1 MTVSDG
7 RLPDP
12 LRSSVAGARGSSA
25 PAADVPYFDIA
36 DPAFSV
42 QSDEVR
48 TAREEGWYARTNY
61 GLAVLR
67 YEDVSALLKDRRL
80 AQGSAR
86 WPERNGVTG
95 GAFARWWSRTLLNL
109 EGTDHDRIRRLLRP
123 AFTPKLIERLT
134 PRFRALAD
142 ELVDGFAGSG
152 RCEFIADFAEPFA
165 ARVLTIMLGIA
176 DSEWRTLSAWS
187 GDLGLA
193 LAVTIRK
200 DIDRVHA
207 ALDGLYGYADDL
219 IRDRTAAPGDDV
231 VSRLVRARRDD
242 GMSDAELRN
251 AIVLLIFGGMDTTR
265 NQLGLALHTFLRH
278 PEQWALLARHP
289 ELGRAAVE
297 EVMRVNPTTTW
308 VTRETVEDI
317 ELHGLRIA
325 AGTTLH
331 LFTESA
337 GTDPRAVAPPGF
349 DITVKRL
356 PHVAFGGGS
365 HHCIG
370 HSVARTDLGVA
381 LPLLARRLREPRRD
395 GDARPLPLSGNTG
408 FVSLPISFR

>member
-1 MTVSDG
+1 MT
-7 RLPDP
+7 
-12 LRSSVAGARGSSA
+12 AT
-25 PAADVPYFDIA
+25 DVPYFDIA

-48 TAREEGWYARTNY
+48 AARAVSWYARTNY

-67 YEDVSALLKDRRL
+67 YDEVSALLKDRRL

-86 WPERNGVTG
+86 WPEHGGVTDG
-95 GAFARWWSRTLLNL
+95 PFAHWWARTLLNL
-109 EGTDHDRIRRLLRP
+109 EGPDHDRVRRLLKP
-123 AFTPKLIERLT
+123 AFNPKLVERLT

-142 ELVDGFAGSG
+142 ELVDGFAGAG
-152 RCEFIADFAEPFA
+152 RCEFVADFAEPFA
-165 ARVLTIMLGIA
+165 ARVLTTMLGLPEA
-176 DSEWRTLSAWS
+176 EWRTLSAWS
-187 GDLGLA
+187 SDLGLA
-193 LAVTIRK
+193 LAVTIRE

-219 IRDRTAAPGDDV
+219 IRHRSADPGRDV
-231 VSRLVRARRDD
+231 VSRLVAACRED
-242 GMSDAELRN
+242 GLSASELRN

-278 PEQWALLARHP
+278 PDQWALLADRP
-289 ELGRAAVE
+289 ELGRTAVE

-308 VTRETVEDI
+308 VTREATCDI
-317 ELHGLRIA
+317 EFRGVRIP

-331 LFTESA
+331 LFAESA
-337 GTDPRAVAPPGF
+337 GTDPLAVADPGF
-349 DITVKRL
+349 DITVKRA

-370 HSVARTDLGVA
+370 HYVARTDIGVA
-381 LPLLARRLREPRRD
+381 LPLLARRLREPRLD
-395 GDARPLPLSGNTG
+395 GEARPLPLSGNTG
-408 FVSLPISFR
+408 FVTLPIAFR